1 MKNKYIVID
10 TWNGNGFSF
19 DNGTH
24 IKTFPTKKQALK
36 FAKENRDHYIKEMEY
51 TPYQVDN
58 NVFGYGDEEI
68 GDYGSFQVYEL
79 SDNDYAI
86 EIIVNVNEVFI
97 LTKEQYEQRI
107 KELNEEVFE
116 SMFKAMTLPNFHAP
130 TDIEEYIDIHEDNNE
145 PFYHG
150 VNEYDYQFRIIN

>member
-10 TWNGNGFSF
+10 TWNGDSYSF
-19 DNGTH
+19 ENGTH

-51 TPYQVDN
+51 TPYQIDN

-68 GDYGSFQVYEL
+68 GNHGSFQVYEL
-79 SDNDYAI
+79 NDNDYAV
-86 EIIVNVNEVFI
+86 EIIPNYNEVFI
-97 LTKEQYEQRI
+97 LTKEQYKQRI

-116 SMFKAMTLPNFHAP
+116 MMYKGMTLQNFHAP
-130 TDIEEYIDIHEDNNE
+130 TDIQEYIDIHEDINE